1 MRATRAVARWL
12 VAVTVLAG
20 CSRSAPEPRGEL
32 SGAWLREPELEQGF
46 ELRRD
51 GSLALLGQ
59 PARSGLA
66 WNASHGELLLS
77 TNDASHLESRVAHLL
92 IASLDFARLEL
103 GGAHEPLAG
112 HYRRAQVEHVRG
124 VLTYRER
131 MALPPDAHVVVELT
145 RVGVGLAATQAFVPH
160 GQVPIAFDLSV
171 VPQPGASYR
180 VAAQIADRE
189 RTWFASP
196 DPVPAT
202 PDGEALEL
210 VLVRAR

>member
-1 MRATRAVARWL
+1 MRATRAAARWL

-20 CSRSAPEPRGEL
+20 CGRTPPEPRGEL
-32 SGAWLREPELEQGF
+32 YGAWLREPELAQGF

-51 GSLALLGQ
+51 GTLALLGQ

-77 TNDASHLESRVAHLL
+77 TNDASHLESRVVHLL
-92 IASLDFARLEL
+92 IASLEPARLEL
-103 GGAHEPLAG
+103 KAADEPLAG
-112 HYRRAQVEHVRG
+112 RYRRAQAQHVRG

-131 MALPPDAHVVVELT
+131 MALPPDARVVVELT
-145 RVGVGLAATQAFVPH
+145 RAGVGLAATQAFVAH
-160 GQVPIAFDLSV
+160 GEVPIAFELSV
-171 VPQPGASYR
+171 VAQPGAIYQVTAR
-180 VAAQIADRE
+180 IDDCE
-189 RTWFASP
+189 RSWFASP

-210 VLVRAR
+210 LLVRAR